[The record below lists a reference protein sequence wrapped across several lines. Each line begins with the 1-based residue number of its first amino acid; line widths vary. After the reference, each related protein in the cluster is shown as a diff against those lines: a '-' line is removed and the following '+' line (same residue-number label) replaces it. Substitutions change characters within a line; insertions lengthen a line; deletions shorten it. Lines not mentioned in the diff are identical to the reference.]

1 MPPRLLS
8 ILLLAAPFPILAVPP
23 AAPTGVVAYAPNE
36 DRVHVSWID
45 NSTDETGFR
54 VERQVDGGDW
64 TTLTTVPANFEVYRG
79 TAVSNAEQSYR
90 FRITALKGAEA
101 SGATESQ
108 LLVKPTGPLDLF
120 FDPGYT
126 DPNPGN
132 TTNNRVSKELP
143 EGSSARAGSAVN
155 QQILVF
161 NDAPETFRIGTP
173 ESYIAQ
179 NLAPGLSLNS
189 TTGAIT
195 GTVAAPGVYRMFVGV
210 TFDGGKRFEQVRF
223 LRVLP
228 GVSTPVVD
236 KPLTLPKQHLGVK
249 GFLDISTIFKDPA
262 RPKGAWFYTAGE
274 SIIVALFDSATPKT
288 VNNFLGYV
296 NRGSYN
302 GTFVHRSI
310 PQFIIQGG
318 GYGKSTT
325 AGAPPSSWRELS
337 RLDPVQNE
345 PGISNSR
352 GTIAMAKL
360 GGTRDS
366 ATSEW
371 FFNVDTFGGNPANL
385 NFQNGGFTAFGAVV
399 GTSSQGIVDSINNLV
414 TNAPNT
420 GNPATATNAYNITIG
435 GQSRPFFDVPVLNPV
450 TTPGPPPQSTAP
462 ATLSANSLLPI
473 DSITP
478 CPPVVITVT
487 NSDPSVL
494 TAGIEGM
501 LLYLESK
508 NKIGTSVLTLK
519 ATNLD
524 GNSVN
529 YNLTLRIDD
538 VIGPGFRLTS
548 IRGVE
553 PPGTLLVR
561 GVARDTIGL
570 GYWRYRINRG
580 RWIRAQTLRGKSAA
594 MVAKMS
600 GFRPGKNLIEFE
612 VFDARRNS
620 SGVLRQT
627 LTFN

>member
-1 MPPRLLS
+1 MRPRLLS
-8 ILLLAAPFPILAVPP
+8 ILLLAIPFPVLAVPP
-23 AAPTGVVAYAPNE
+23 AAPSGVVAYAPNE

-45 NSTDETGFR
+45 NATDETGFR
-54 VERQVDGGDW
+54 IERQVDGGAW
-64 TTLTTVPANFEVYRG
+64 ATLTTVPANFEVYRG

-90 FRITALKGAEA
+90 FRITALKGTEA

-108 LLVKPTGPLDLF
+108 VLVKPTGPLDLF
-120 FDPGYT
+120 SDPGYT
-126 DPNPGN
+126 DPDPGN
-132 TTNNRVSKELP
+132 TTNNRVPKELP
-143 EGSSARAGSAVN
+143 EGSGFRAGSAVN

-161 NDAPETFRIGTP
+161 NNDTPETFRIGTP
-173 ESYIAQ
+173 ESYTVQ
-179 NLAPGLSLNS
+179 NIAPGLSLNS

-210 TFDGGKRFEQVRF
+210 TFDGGKKFEQVRF

-228 GVSTPVVD
+228 GVSSPVVD
-236 KPLTLPKQHLGVK
+236 KPINLPKQHLGVK
-249 GFLDISTIFKDPA
+249 GFLDISTLFKDPA
-262 RPKGAWFYTAGE
+262 RPMGAWFYTAGE
-274 SIIVALFDSATPKT
+274 SIIVALFDTATPKT

-296 NRGSYN
+296 NRGNYN
-302 GTFVHRSI
+302 GTLVHRSI

-318 GYGKSTT
+318 GYARNSAT
-325 AGAPPSSWRELS
+325 APASWREVTK
-337 RLDPVQNE
+337 LDPVQNE
-345 PGISNSR
+345 PGISNIR

-371 FFNVDTFGGNPANL
+371 FFNVDSFGGNPANL

-399 GTSSQGIVDSINNLV
+399 GTAGQGIVDSINNLV
-414 TNAPNT
+414 TNAPNDSQ
-420 GNPATATNAYNITIG
+420 NPTNAYLISFP
-435 GQSRPFFDVPVLNPV
+435 GQSPRPFFDVPVLDPV

-478 CPPVVITVT
+478 CPPVVITLVS

-494 TAGIEGM
+494 DAGVEGM

-508 NKIGTSVLTLK
+508 NKIGTSVLNLK

-529 YNLTLRIDD
+529 YSLTLNIDD

-548 IRGVE
+548 IRGVN

-561 GVARDTIGL
+561 GVAQDTIGL
-570 GYWRYRINRG
+570 GFWRYRINKG
-580 RWIRAQTLRGKSAA
+580 RWIKAQTLRGKSAS
-594 MVAKMS
+594 MVARMK
-600 GFRPGKNLIEFE
+600 GFRRGRNLIEFE
-612 VFDARRNS
+612 VFDARGNR
-620 SGVLRQT
+620 SGVLKQT

>member
-8 ILLLAAPFPILAVPP
+8 ILLLAAPFPLLAVPP
-23 AAPTGVVAYAPNE
+23 AAPSGVVAYAPNK

-45 NSTDETGFR
+45 NSTDETAFR
-54 VERQVDGGDW
+54 IERKVGTADW
-64 TTLTTVPANFEVYRG
+64 LIVGTVPANFEVFRG
-79 TAVSNAEQSYR
+79 TAASSDEDTYL

-101 SGATESQ
+101 SSAAESPSI
-108 LLVKPTGPLDLF
+108 VKPAGPLDLF
-120 FDPGYT
+120 T
-126 DPNPGN
+126 DSVNV
-132 TTNNRVSKELP
+132 REIP
-143 EGSSARAGSAVN
+143 EGSGARAGAAVN
-155 QQILVF
+155 LQIQAF
-161 NDAPETFRIGTP
+161 GGTP
-173 ESYIAQ
+173 ERYTAT
-179 NLAPGLSLNS
+179 NLAPGLTLNETS
-189 TTGAIT
+189 GLIT
-195 GTVAAPGVYRMFVGV
+195 GTVTAPGVYRMFTGV
-210 TFDGGKRFEQVRF
+210 VYDTNKEFNQVRF

-236 KPLTLPKQHLGVK
+236 KPIDLPKQHLGVK
-249 GFLDISTIFKDPA
+249 GFLDISTLFKDPA

-296 NRGSYN
+296 NRGNYN
-302 GTFVHRSI
+302 GTIVHRSI

-318 GYGKSTT
+318 GYARNSATV
-325 AGAPPSSWRELS
+325 PSSWRELT

-345 PGISNSR
+345 PGISNNR

-399 GTSSQGIVDSINNLV
+399 GSAGQGIVDSINNLV

-420 GNPATATNAYNITIG
+420 GNPATATNAYNITIAS
-435 GQSRPFFDVPVLNPV
+435 QSRPFFDVPVLDPV
-450 TTPGPPPQSTAP
+450 TNTNVPPQSVAP
-462 ATLSANSLLPI
+462 ATLTTNSLLPI
-473 DSITP
+473 DSIEP
-478 CPPVVITVT
+478 CPPVVITLVS
-487 NSDPSVL
+487 NSNPNVL
-494 TAGIEGM
+494 DAGVEGM

-508 NKIGTSVLTLK
+508 NRIGTSVLTLK

-529 YNLTLRIDD
+529 YNLTLKVDD
-538 VIGPGFRLTS
+538 VIGPGFRLTN

-553 PPGTLLVR
+553 PTGTLLVR
-561 GVARDTIGL
+561 GFAKDTIGL
-570 GYWRYRINRG
+570 GHWRYRINKG
-580 RWIRAQTLRGKSAA
+580 RWVRAQTLRGKAA
-594 MVAKMS
+594 PMVAKMS

-620 SGVLRQT
+620 SGVLKQT
-627 LTFN
+627 LTFE